1 MTGYGG
7 TLLFVS
13 HDRAFISAVAGR
25 VLSLERGGIRC
36 FEGTLAD
43 TYCYENFVRDYSTAK
58 EIYGDVDKDGF
69 VSIYDVTMLQQYLA
83 EIVELDAENPLTM
96 KLLDVN
102 ADGALDADDALVI
115 QKYVAQMYDELPI
128 N

>member
-1 MTGYGG
+1 M
-7 TLLFVS
+7 
-13 HDRAFISAVAGR
+13 
-25 VLSLERGGIRC
+25 
-36 FEGTLAD
+36 
-43 TYCYENFVRDYSTAK
+43 
-58 EIYGDVDKDGF
+58 
-69 VSIYDVTMLQQYLA
+69 SIYDVTMLQQYLA

-102 ADGALDADDALVI
+102 ADGKLDADDALVI